1 MAALVVLAGLA
12 FTAML
17 VFLALA
23 VVGLVL
29 RTAIRIVLFPL
40 FLIKWLVTGMVMLVV
55 GPILLVVGAI
65 AFVAVALAM
74 ALPLLPIVAIGA
86 VIWLLVKSS
95 RRVVAA

>member
-12 FTAML
+12 FTAVL

-29 RTAIRIVLFPL
+29 RTAIRVVLFPL
-40 FLIKWLVTGMVMLVV
+40 FLIKWLIAGIVMLVV
-55 GPILLVVGAI
+55 GPILLVVGII

-74 ALPLLPIVAIGA
+74 ALPLLPVVAIGA

-95 RRVVAA
+95 RRAAVA